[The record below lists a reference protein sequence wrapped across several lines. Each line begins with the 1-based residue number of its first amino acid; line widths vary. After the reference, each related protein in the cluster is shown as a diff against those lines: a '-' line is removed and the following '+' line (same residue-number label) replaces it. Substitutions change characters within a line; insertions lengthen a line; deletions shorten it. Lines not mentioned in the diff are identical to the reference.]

1 MKKNTLLLFSL
12 FSLWG
17 VSVNAQNA
25 QIKKKIT
32 ATYGTTSVEE
42 IKTLEEQHLS
52 VREFA
57 YQTAKKLGKPT
68 KGITADGRVFSLQR
82 VDEKGRFFY
91 YVTSNAGSRT
101 TARVNDIAPGGS
113 LGLNL
118 DGTGMTVAVWD
129 GEPALDTHVEFQ
141 GGQNG
146 GSRMLLRNPVQNL
159 QSMSEM
165 ERMIFEEG
173 RSHATHV
180 SGTIG
185 AKGVNANAKGMAPEA
200 RILSYDWENDT
211 AEMTRAAAQDVLLVS
226 NHSYGIGVV
235 DENGRPVPGIT
246 DILGA
251 YIWSSEDFDKITY
264 RYKYYQPVVAAG
276 NDREYYRLINPT
288 KNGSDLLA
296 GTAVSKN
303 VVVVAAVNQVNT
315 YTGPE
320 SVRISTFSNYGPTND
335 FRIKP
340 DISAKG
346 VRVFSSN
353 YELPRP
359 ISATPSN
366 NKYVSFDGTSMAAPA
381 VTGIFTLWQQWA
393 MENREMPLKSATI
406 RALMVHTA
414 DEAGNA
420 PGPDHIFG
428 WGLINAKAGV
438 QLLQGSKVSGVV
450 LEENELAQGETYE
463 KQFSV
468 SESGIKIIV
477 TLAWT
482 DPEGIFSENNMNE
495 NYAKNNPSLINDLD
509 VRVYKDGVEFL
520 PWKLNKDFNDLK
532 ALKGD
537 NDVDNVEKIEIDAA
551 ETGTYVVKV
560 THKGTLKSGKQEY
573 SLIMSRSDFNNLST
587 EEFELDESLFALWP
601 NPVMETLNVML
612 PEEAD
617 LNGMSIE
624 LFDLSGRRIE
634 QINTVTT
641 NLVEIDV
648 RGLSS
653 GVYIVKIKGNGFEKT
668 ERIVKK

>member
-25 QIKKKIT
+25 QIKKKVT
-32 ATYGTTSVEE
+32 ATYGTTQVEE
-42 IKTLEEQHLS
+42 IKSVEKKRTLA
-52 VREFA
+52 REVA
-57 YQTAKKLGKPT
+57 YKAAEKMGRPT
-68 KGITADGRVFSLQR
+68 QGVTQDGRVFSLQR
-82 VDEKGRFFY
+82 IDEKGNFFY
-91 YVTSNAGSRT
+91 YITSNAGSRT

-118 DGTGMTVAVWD
+118 DGKGMTVAVWD

-146 GSRMLLRNPVQNL
+146 GSRMELRNPVQDL
-159 QSMSEM
+159 QAMSSMD
-165 ERMIFEEG
+165 RMVFEEG

-185 AKGVNANAKGMAPEA
+185 ATGVNANAKGMAPEA
-200 RILSYDWENDT
+200 KILSFDWEND
-211 AEMTRAAAQDVLLVS
+211 ASEMMRAAAQDALLVS
-226 NHSYGIGVV
+226 NHSYGFAAL
-235 DENGRPVPGIT
+235 DDSGRPVFPAEIF
-246 DILGA
+246 GA
-251 YIWSSEDFDKITY
+251 YMEASIEFDQIAH
-264 RYKYYQPVVAAG
+264 RYKYYQPVIAAG
-276 NDREYYRLINPT
+276 NDREEYRLINPS
-288 KNGSDLLA
+288 KNGNDLLT

-303 VVVVAAVNQVNT
+303 TVVVAAVEQVNS

-320 SVRISTFSNYGPTND
+320 SVTMSSFSNYGPTND

-359 ISATPSN
+359 ISATPST
-366 NKYVSFDGTSMAAPA
+366 NKYMTNNGTSMAAPG

-393 MENREMPLKSATI
+393 MEKREMPLKSATI

-414 DEAGNA
+414 DEAGTA
-420 PGPDHIFG
+420 PGPDHKFG

-438 QLLQGSKVSGVV
+438 QILEGSRVSGVV

-463 KQFSV
+463 KQFNISD
-468 SESGIKIIV
+468 SGVKILV
-477 TLAWT
+477 TIAWT
-482 DPEGIFSENNMNE
+482 DPEGRYSDNNYDE
-495 NYAKNNPSLINDLD
+495 DYAMNNPSLVNDLD
-509 VRVYKDGVEFL
+509 LRVYKDGEEYF
-520 PWKLNKDFNDLK
+520 PWKLNKDFNNLA

-537 NDVDNVEKIEIDAA
+537 NDVDNVEKVEIEAA

-560 THKGTLKSGKQEY
+560 THKGTLRGGKQEY
-573 SLIMSRSDFNNLST
+573 SLIMSRSDFDNLST
-587 EEFELDESLFALWP
+587 EEFELDDSLFAIWP
-601 NPVMETLNVML
+601 NPVMETLNVMV
-612 PEEAD
+612 PEDAD

-624 LFDLSGRRIE
+624 LFDFSGRRIKNITAITSN
-634 QINTVTT
+634 QVQ
-641 NLVEIDV
+641 VDV
-648 RGLSS
+648 NGLSS
-653 GVYIVKIKGNGFEKT
+653 GVYIVKVKGNGFEKT